1 MELLAVLLDNC
12 TLEQINLCLSL
23 IYDQVVSKVDISS
36 QNSTNSGNNLFVFQF
51 VSFCISLGHP
61 SLDRLL
67 YSILSA
73 PTATVGEHTVSLSSC
88 LQLSSHLLEQSNTDP
103 HLKHSK
109 TLFQYLHDLTE
120 DKAFQNQ
127 AHDFDISLAKR
138 LLEYSSRQVSS
149 DKSDLLM
156 LVMRQYPLELCL
168 SYVVRHLC
176 SPAITGSSKFSTKV
190 LEVIRLVLQK
200 WKEEKHTRE

>member
-1 MELLAVLLDNC
+1 MELLTIVLDNY

-23 IYDQVVSKVDISS
+23 IYDQIVVDISS
-36 QNSTNSGNNLFVFQF
+36 QNSTSSGDNLFVFQF

-67 YSILSA
+67 YRILSV
-73 PTATVGEHTVSLSSC
+73 PTATDGGHTVSLSSC

-109 TLFQYLHDLTE
+109 TLFQYLHNLTE
-120 DKAFQNQ
+120 DKTSENQ

-149 DKSDLLM
+149 GKSDLLM
-156 LVMRQYPLELCL
+156 LVMRQFPLELCL
-168 SYVVRHLC
+168 LYVIC
-176 SPAITGSSKFSTKV
+176 IFIQS
-190 LEVIRLVLQK
+190 LETAVFQLK
-200 WKEEKHTRE
+200 YWKSLD